1 MKEMI
6 MLPQFDKNYIVLRHK
21 NSLKSKMFA
30 IKQEFLAWLSVLTNY
45 QLILFF
51 VSSLLVQN

>member
-6 MLPQFDKNYIVLRHK
+6 MLPQFDKNYMLKHN

>member
-1 MKEMI
+1 MKEMV
-6 MLPQFDKNYIVLRHK
+6 MLPEFDKNYIVLKHN

-30 IKQEFLAWLSVLTNY
+30 IKEEFLAWLSVLTNY

>member
-1 MKEMI
+1 MKEMK
-6 MLPQFDKNYIVLRHK
+6 MLPQFDKNYIVLKHN

-30 IKQEFLAWLSVLTNY
+30 IKEEFLAWLSVLTNY